1 VYMTRGNQRDIDRAR
16 AAARAKAHAG
26 GSSTLKDAEDHANKL
41 RAKQAAAEERR
52 EAERAAA
59 AGDQPATGQSR
70 RAGGEAAD
78 ADKREALRVAREAAE
93 ADLIREQEEA
103 RARSGAA
110 AAPATARVLTLPPAS
125 KAAPP
130 RPQAGSGAAA
140 LAAATNGH
148 ALCAQRAESGGS
160 HSGAED
166 DSSEQRDDAGDQSD
180 LLEAASADSLL
191 EQLADVADGDRA
203 VLEAAVSPRQ
213 MPLLTAHQSAP
224 LRFLRAHSGAQLT
237 LHKHPLGDGTLVATG
252 TAPVLQCVAMALRRL
267 LLSPAEG
274 GASEEEYVLTFAP
287 RDARELAESADLS
300 TVPLRYEVQ
309 LSSTPA
315 PDGWLEL
322 QLHGPP
328 PAVAGARE
336 FVESL
341 LDDSA
346 PLLLDGSA
354 AQRTLEDNGASAL
367 SSSTARSHSS
377 ASSSASASCEPTV
390 RIGLSRADVA
400 R

>member
-1 VYMTRGNQRDIDRAR
+1 
-16 AAARAKAHAG
+16 
-26 GSSTLKDAEDHANKL
+26 
-41 RAKQAAAEERR
+41 
-52 EAERAAA
+52 
-59 AGDQPATGQSR
+59 
-70 RAGGEAAD
+70 
-78 ADKREALRVAREAAE
+78 
-93 ADLIREQEEA
+93 
-103 RARSGAA
+103 
-110 AAPATARVLTLPPAS
+110 
-125 KAAPP
+125 
-130 RPQAGSGAAA
+130 
-140 LAAATNGH
+140 
-148 ALCAQRAESGGS
+148 
-160 HSGAED
+160 
-166 DSSEQRDDAGDQSD
+166 
-180 LLEAASADSLL
+180 
-191 EQLADVADGDRA
+191 
-203 VLEAAVSPRQ
+203 

-224 LRFLRAHSGAQLT
+224 LRFLREHSGAQLT
-237 LHKHPLGDGTLVATG
+237 LHKHPSGDGTLVATG
-252 TAPVLQCVAMALRRL
+252 TALVLQCVAMALRRL

-341 LDDSA
+341 LLDDSA

-354 AQRTLEDNGASAL
+354 AQPTQEDNGASAL

-390 RIGLSRADVA
+390 RIGLSRAGA